1 MTQNAKG
8 KWTFTIKRN
17 TQRADKARN
26 QPLTQKSAALL
37 GDSKGNITTFY
48 GKQLP
53 DGYVVV
59 RDYSGNLSVAF
70 NSKVST
76 AVADVLLWVGYDPV
90 LQPTL
95 FQVLSLR
102 DAYETQSTSGIPSH
116 HTTHEFPYY
125 DTVNVHGEQF
135 LPALVRVDSG
145 YTLIIYPWFCPFS
158 TGGWVYI
165 PYQTLDMTSYLPSTG
180 AQAFAI
186 CARDAGTI
194 SVVAGGTK
202 TTPELIGASDF
213 PTMPDATK
221 HGMWAVRMYSGQDAI
236 HQDLTANNDLYD
248 LISMGVGGAG
258 GGGYTPPATTA
269 ANDVQVGDGASPTG
283 HWIKNT
289 IAQFITTLRT
299 TLDSVYQAKGTYV
312 TSVTGTAPIV
322 SGGGTTPAI
331 SISAATTVAAG
342 SMSASDKLTVNT
354 IEERILYELGY

>member
-8 KWTFTIKRN
+8 KFTFTIKRN
-17 TQRADKARN
+17 VKKSDAARN
-26 QPLTQKSAALL
+26 QPLTQARPAFL
-37 GDSKGNITTFY
+37 GDSKGNITVY
-48 GKQLP
+48 NNKQLP

-76 AVADVLLWVGYDPV
+76 AVANISIWVGYDTL

-95 FQVLSLR
+95 YQVLAVR
-102 DAYETQSTSGIPSH
+102 DTYDTQSTSGIPSH
-116 HTTHEFPYY
+116 HTTHEFPHD

-145 YTLIIYPWFCPFS
+145 YTLLIYPFFCPVS

-165 PYQTLDMTSYLPSTG
+165 PYQTLDMTSYLPATE

-186 CARDAGTI
+186 CARDDGTL
-194 SVVAGGTK
+194 SVVAGSTE

-213 PTMPDATK
+213 PTMPDATY

-248 LISMGVGGAG
+248 LRSMGVGGAG

-269 ANDVQVGDGASPTG
+269 LDDMQFGDGSG
-283 HWIKNT
+283 HWIKKDLADTKT
-289 IAQFITTLRT
+289 ILGIPASSSVPLRVLT
-299 TLDSVYQAKGTYV
+299 ADLTIPD
-312 TSVTGTAPIV
+312 TGCLIV
-322 SGGGTTPAI
+322 KDYFNLSDYALHLEGD
-331 SISAATTVAAG
+331 
-342 SMSASDKLTVNT
+342 ASLV
-354 IEERILYELGY
+354 IL